1 MGWVDCHAHLDFYG
15 NDNHIDE
22 IIERAAKSG
31 VELIISISDTPQSS
45 RKTVKIAKRY
55 ETVFAS
61 IGIHP
66 QEASLFNEEVAEQ
79 IYKLAKDKK
88 VCAIG
93 EIGLDY
99 YRESCQKSVQQDVFR
114 AQLKIAKDLDMPVI
128 IHNREAEDD
137 ALTILKEESF
147 PPDKTVLHC
156 FSGSADFTKRVLREG
171 FYISFSGNI
180 TFQRSEELDETLLS
194 VPNERLLLETD
205 SPFLAPVPYRGKTNE
220 PAFLSVIGEYIS
232 KIRGS
237 ESEELADIIRTNVG
251 NLFNI

>member
-22 IIERAAKSG
+22 IIERATKSG
-31 VELIISISDTPQSS
+31 VELVVSIADTPQSS
-45 RKTVKIAKRY
+45 KKTVKIAKGFKN
-55 ETVFAS
+55 VFAAV
-61 IGIHP
+61 GIHP
-66 QEASLFNEEVAEQ
+66 QEASLFGEEAAEQ

-99 YRESCQKSVQQDVFR
+99 YRESCQKSIQQDAFR
-114 AQLKIAKDLDMPVI
+114 AQLKIAKDLNLPAI
-128 IHNREAEDD
+128 IHNREAADD
-137 ALTILKEESF
+137 TLVILKEEDFS
-147 PPDKTVLHC
+147 PDKTVLHC
-156 FSGSADFTKRVLREG
+156 FSGGADFTKKVLREG

-194 VPNERLLLETD
+194 IPNERLLLETD

-220 PAFLSVIGEYIS
+220 PAFLPIIGEYIS
-232 KIRGS
+232 KIRGT
-237 ESEELADIIRTNVG
+237 ESKELADIIRTNIG
-251 NLFNI
+251 NLFGI